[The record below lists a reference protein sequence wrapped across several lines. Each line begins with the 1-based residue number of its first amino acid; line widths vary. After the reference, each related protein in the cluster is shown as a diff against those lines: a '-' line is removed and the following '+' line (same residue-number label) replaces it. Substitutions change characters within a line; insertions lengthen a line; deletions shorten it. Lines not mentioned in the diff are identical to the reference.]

1 MTTPETNGPDEPTR
15 PLSVSTAPP
24 QAPRR
29 WWTAVPH
36 HLGRA
41 RTSTVVLAL
50 LFVALYTLYLNVRPP
65 DPAVGTVPDT
75 GSTVQTPA
83 SPAPAEP
90 TETAEP
96 TTTAPSPT
104 ATPTTVPPGET
115 TEPPAESAEPAPTTA
130 EEVPTSA
137 APTTAVP
144 TTAAPTATGAP
155 GT

>member
-1 MTTPETNGPDEPTR
+1 
-15 PLSVSTAPP
+15 
-24 QAPRR
+24 
-29 WWTAVPH
+29 VPH

-50 LFVALYTLYLNVRPP
+50 LFVGVYTLYLHVRPP
-65 DPAVGTVPDT
+65 DPVVVPAQE
-75 GSTVQTPA
+75 STVQTPA

-104 ATPTTVPPGET
+104 ATPTTVPPEGT
-115 TEPPAESAEPAPTTA
+115 TEAPAESAEPAPTTA
-130 EEVPTSA
+130 EDLPTSA
-137 APTTAVP
+137 APTSAVP